1 MLSEDSNA
9 VLLRSWFRRRVVAQQ
24 LDLMLLMTQWLWS
37 QSLPLKLWRWL
48 GPSWQCY
55 GIRNGTSSFSIAS
68 PSRDGS
74 TRTPEQPR
82 VWPGHL
88 GRQMGV
94 NLWARVGD
102 FEVSWFPTSLWWLS
116 SCVGGAGSAK
126 RISLDSVVSSQ
137 EGVVA
142 RSSHKRMECL
152 HRQQCNTGPLLHCQ
166 KIRKGLAKRNQLD
179 KILQPRFVLT
189 DKHDGLRT
197 ESHPLP
203 ISASSRLV
211 MPGFKDRS
219 NLGGRLRRDAT
230 TGSRMARRILFSIA
244 AFFTQWML
252 IAADIKS
259 AFLKCAADE
268 KRNPLIPSLPGQLCR
283 VLKGIFGLADAP
295 REWWLRLSRA
305 MEEHGW
311 TRTLVDG
318 AIWCLWVTN
327 EAGERTLEALV
338 VAHVDDLLFAGGV
351 KGKASLDAIGT
362 ELGFG
367 SLEEGDFTWCGKR
380 IRRASDGTIRL
391 SMREYHENLQ
401 EILLPKHRKS
411 DPTSQLDASEARQLR
426 ALLGSLQ
433 WLVAQLRFHMS
444 YAASALQGEHP
455 PTIATVL
462 KANSIMRGFK
472 VDLDLSPHRFPNCWN
487 RHGVG
492 RGIRKRAGAHTPL
505 RL

>member
-1 MLSEDSNA
+1 LAHLGNATESETVHPLFRLQAQAEMDRRAPLNNLEYDQGTLEGRWALICEREWETLKSLGSQLPCGDCHHVLAAQAARKEYHWTQLSPAKKE
-9 VLLRSWFRRRVVAQQ
+9 
-24 LDLMLLMTQWLWS
+24 
-37 QSLPLKLWRWL
+37 LWREAAIKGWNVYIDNNAIQGL
-48 GPSWQCY
+48 
-55 GIRNGTSSFSIAS
+55 SFI
-68 PSRDGS
+68 
-74 TRTPEQPR
+74 
-82 VWPGHL
+82 
-88 GRQMGV
+88 
-94 NLWARVGD
+94 
-102 FEVSWFPTSLWWLS
+102 
-116 SCVGGAGSAK
+116 
-126 RISLDSVVSSQ
+126 
-137 EGVVA
+137 
-142 RSSHKRMECL
+142 
-152 HRQQCNTGPLLHCQ
+152 LHCQ

-219 NLGGRLRRDAT
+219 NLGGRLRRDAP
-230 TGSRMARRILFSIA
+230 TGSRMARHILFSIA

-318 AIWCLWVTN
+318 AIWCLRVTN

-433 WLVAQLRFHMS
+433 WLVAQLRFDMS

-462 KANSIMRGFK
+462 KANSIMREFK
-472 VDLDLSPHRFPNCWN
+472 VDLDLSPHRFPKCWN

>member
-24 LDLMLLMTQWLWS
+24 LGSDAPHDAMALESKPAFEALTMTWPILAMLRNPKRYILFFDCK
-37 QSLPLKLWRWL
+37 PKPRW
-48 GPSWQCY
+48 
-55 GIRNGTSSFSIAS
+55 IDAH
-68 PSRDGS
+68 
-74 TRTPEQPR
+74 PEQPR

-203 ISASSRLV
+203 ISGKRRPV
-211 MPGFKDRS
+211 MPGFKDHS

-230 TGSRMARRILFSIA
+230 TGSRMARHILFSIA

-252 IAADIKS
+252 IAADIKVPFS
-259 AFLKCAADE
+259 NVQLMK

-351 KGKASLDAIGT
+351 KGKAS
-362 ELGFG
+362 
-367 SLEEGDFTWCGKR
+367 
-380 IRRASDGTIRL
+380 
-391 SMREYHENLQ
+391 
-401 EILLPKHRKS
+401 
-411 DPTSQLDASEARQLR
+411 
-426 ALLGSLQ
+426 
-433 WLVAQLRFHMS
+433 
-444 YAASALQGEHP
+444 
-455 PTIATVL
+455 
-462 KANSIMRGFK
+462 
-472 VDLDLSPHRFPNCWN
+472 
-487 RHGVG
+487 
-492 RGIRKRAGAHTPL
+492 
-505 RL
+505 